1 MSKHSPTTRRR
12 LVALAAALLTL
23 LSAGAAWAVFSTTT
37 SSPQSSFSANAD
49 MRAPVVV
56 RAVGARSDGNGTAG
70 DVRQGTG
77 YYIYAQVTDAGSPSS
92 GIASVTT
99 DTSTFDTGVTA
110 AALSSAGGPWTVNAL
125 SYNYRTAVLTA
136 NTPITT
142 GSTPAYTISAADTA
156 TNSVLA
162 TGYNVTIETYASV
175 INATSGV
182 VSYWRLGESSG
193 TTATDGPGV
202 NNGTYTGGYTL
213 SVAGALAGDSDKAV
227 TFNGTTGYVSIGN
240 PAILQVGTGSLEAW
254 INTANAGTS
263 WRDILS
269 KDKAYTS
276 LLKANILGTYDY
288 NAGADRATTLDPT
301 DSVWHHIV
309 VTFQSGVTNGTKVYS
324 DGVLQLTT
332 IITVNAQ
339 TGNVIIGSWKGT
351 GEFFTGTIDEVAIYN
366 SVLSGTTITDHYVS
380 GHGS

>member
-240 PAILQVGTGSLEAW
+240 PANLQVGTGSLEAW